1 MSDVVIVDYGMG
13 NLRSVEQALIAVGG
27 KPIRTSDPSIIA
39 SAKKL
44 VLPGQGELG
53 NAIRR
58 IDGLGLRDLLID
70 RVGSGIPLLGICVGF
85 QLLFDS
91 GEEAPGA
98 RLLGL
103 IPGDVPKF
111 PDGMIDAPSGAR
123 LKIPQMGWNYASL
136 KKGCPLTDD
145 IPGGAYFYFVHSFYC
160 RPASGGAVS
169 LTVRYGDIEYCAMA
183 ADETNGRRLYATQ
196 FHPEKS
202 QRAGL
207 NILKRFVEL
216 PDRA

>member
-1 MSDVVIVDYGMG
+1 MSQIVIVDYGMG
-13 NLRSVEQALIAVGG
+13 NLRSVEQAFLAVGG
-27 KPIRTSDPSIIA
+27 EPVRTSDLSIIA

-58 IDGLGLRDLLID
+58 IDGLGLRDILID
-70 RVGSGIPLLGICVGF
+70 RVNSGVPLLGICVGF

-91 GEEAPGA
+91 GEEAPSA
-98 RLLGL
+98 RLLSL

-111 PDGMIDAPSGAR
+111 PDGMIDEPSGAR
-123 LKIPQMGWNYASL
+123 LKIPQMGWNFATV
-136 KKGCPLTDD
+136 KTGCPLTDD
-145 IPGGAYFYFVHSFYC
+145 ISSGAYFYFVHSYYC
-160 RPASGGAVS
+160 RPKSDTVAS
-169 LTVRYGDIEYCAMA
+169 LTVRYGDVEYCAMA

-207 NILKRFVEL
+207 NILKRFVGL
-216 PDRA
+216 PV